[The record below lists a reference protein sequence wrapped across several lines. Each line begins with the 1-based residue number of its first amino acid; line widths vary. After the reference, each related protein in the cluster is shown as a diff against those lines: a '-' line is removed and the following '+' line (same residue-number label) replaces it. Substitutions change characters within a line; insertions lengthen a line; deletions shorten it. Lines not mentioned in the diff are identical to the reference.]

1 MIDQDHVRIRL
12 GRNISDAVRQLL
24 SDKHL
29 YQSVN
34 VDVAFLDE
42 VAEAHHKAERVA
54 AARALSP
61 GRPGRVPEVEEIR
74 GTLDSFVRA
83 PWFPSGARPL
93 VDTGMDILF
102 ENDPKVQK
110 YPLPTVKL
118 TCNHCGE
125 PGPFNPV
132 GALVETGRRAR
143 DNQWTYLS
151 YECQNCKGEPIRFL
165 IRRKRTKL
173 TLSGRDPF
181 ETIELPS
188 FVPKQHADNLRNALI
203 ANHAGQTL
211 AGIFLMRVF
220 IEQFW
225 KSIPDVVTAVKH
237 KARPTGD
244 ELAEAYKATLPQAFK
259 ERFPTLAETYDVLS
273 DDMHAARGDATVF
286 EKGYDDIVEHFDAR
300 RLFKLLSTRND
311 SQPDET
317 TSEKEESI

>member
-1 MIDQDHVRIRL
+1 VIDQDHVRIRL

-54 AARALSP
+54 AASSLSP
-61 GRPGRVPEVEEIR
+61 GRPGRVPELDEIR
-74 GTLDSFVRA
+74 GTLDSFLRA
-83 PWFPSGARPL
+83 AWFPSGARPL
-93 VDTGMDILF
+93 VDTGMDILY

-118 TCNHCGE
+118 MCHHCGE
-125 PGPFNPV
+125 RGPFNPV
-132 GALVETGRRAR
+132 GALVETGRRER

-188 FVPKQHADNLRNALI
+188 FIPKQHADTLRNALI

-211 AGIFLMRVF
+211 AGVFLMRVF

-225 KSIPDVVTAVKH
+225 KSLPEVIAAVKH

-244 ELAEAYKATLPQAFK
+244 ELGEAYKATLPAPFK
-259 ERFPTLAETYDVLS
+259 ERFPTLAETYDALS
-273 DDMHAARGDATVF
+273 EDMHAARGSAEVF
-286 EKGYDDIVEHFDAR
+286 AKSYAQIVEHFDAR
-300 RLFKLLSTRND
+300 RLFKLLVEQNQSD
-311 SQPDET
+311 PPQ
-317 TSEKEESI
+317 ESPSK

>member
-1 MIDQDHVRIRL
+1 VIDQDHVRIRL
-12 GRNISDAVRQLL
+12 GRNISDAVRQSL

-42 VAEAHHKAERVA
+42 VTEAHHKAERIA
-54 AARALSP
+54 AARSLSP
-61 GRPGRVPEVEEIR
+61 GRPGRVPELDEIR
-74 GTLDSFVRA
+74 GTLDSFLRA
-83 PWFPSGARPL
+83 AWFPSGARPL
-93 VDTGMDILF
+93 VDTGMDILY

-125 PGPFNPV
+125 RGPFNPV
-132 GALVETGRRAR
+132 GALVETGRRER

-188 FVPKQHADNLRNALI
+188 FIPKQHADNLRNALI

-211 AGIFLMRVF
+211 AGVFLMRVF

-225 KSIPDVVTAVKH
+225 KSLPEVTAAVKH

-244 ELAEAYKATLPQAFK
+244 ELGEAYKATLPASFK
-259 ERFPTLAETYDVLS
+259 ERFPTLAETYDALS
-273 DDMHAARGDATVF
+273 EDMHAARGSAEVF
-286 EKGYDDIVEHFDAR
+286 EKSYAQIVEHFDAR
-300 RLFKLLSTRND
+300 RLFKLLVEQNQSD
-311 SQPDET
+311 PPQ
-317 TSEKEESI
+317 ESPSK

>member
-1 MIDQDHVRIRL
+1 VIDQDHVRIRL

-54 AARALSP
+54 AASSLSP
-61 GRPGRVPEVEEIR
+61 GRPGRVPELDEIR
-74 GTLDSFVRA
+74 GTLDSFLRA
-83 PWFPSGARPL
+83 AWFPSGARPL
-93 VDTGMDILF
+93 VDTGMDILY

-125 PGPFNPV
+125 RGPFNPV
-132 GALVETGRRAR
+132 GALVETGRRER

-188 FVPKQHADNLRNALI
+188 FIPKQHADNLRNALI

-211 AGIFLMRVF
+211 AGVFLMRVF

-225 KSIPDVVTAVKH
+225 KSLPEVIAAVKH

-244 ELAEAYKATLPQAFK
+244 ELGEAYKATLPAPFK
-259 ERFPTLAETYDVLS
+259 ERFPTLAETYDALS
-273 DDMHAARGDATVF
+273 EDMHAARGSAEVF
-286 EKGYDDIVEHFDAR
+286 AKSYAQIVEHFDAR
-300 RLFKLLSTRND
+300 RLFKLLVEQNQSD
-311 SQPDET
+311 PPQ
-317 TSEKEESI
+317 ESPSK

>member
-1 MIDQDHVRIRL
+1 VIDQDHVRIRL

-42 VAEAHHKAERVA
+42 VTEAHHKAERIA
-54 AARALSP
+54 AARSLSP
-61 GRPGRVPEVEEIR
+61 GRPGRVPELDEIR
-74 GTLDSFVRA
+74 GTLDSFLRA
-83 PWFPSGARPL
+83 AWFPSGARPL
-93 VDTGMDILF
+93 VDTGMDILY

-125 PGPFNPV
+125 RGPFNPV
-132 GALVETGRRAR
+132 GALVETGRRER

-188 FVPKQHADNLRNALI
+188 FIPKQHADNLRNALI

-211 AGIFLMRVF
+211 AGVFLMRVF

-225 KSIPDVVTAVKH
+225 KSLPEVTAAVKH

-244 ELAEAYKATLPQAFK
+244 ELGEAYKATLPASFK
-259 ERFPTLAETYDVLS
+259 ERFPTLAETYDALS
-273 DDMHAARGDATVF
+273 EDMHAARGSAEVF
-286 EKGYDDIVEHFDAR
+286 EKSYAQIVEHFDAR
-300 RLFKLLSTRND
+300 RLFKLLVEQNQSD
-311 SQPDET
+311 PPQ
-317 TSEKEESI
+317 ESPSK

>member
-1 MIDQDHVRIRL
+1 MVDNDHVRIRL
-12 GRNISDAVRQLL
+12 SRNIAEAVRDLL

-42 VAEAHHKAERVA
+42 VAAAEHKAERLA
-54 AARALSP
+54 AARSISP
-61 GRPGRVPEVEEIR
+61 GRAGRVPDVEQIR
-74 GTLDSFVRA
+74 ANLESLVRVA
-83 PWFPSGARPL
+83 WFPSGARPL
-93 VDTGMDILF
+93 VDTGMDILHQ
-102 ENDPKVQK
+102 NDPKVQK

-125 PGPFNPV
+125 RGPFNPV
-132 GALVETGRRAR
+132 GALVENARRAS
-143 DNQWTYLS
+143 DNQWVYLS

-165 IRRKRTKL
+165 IRRKKTKL

-188 FVPKQHADNLRNALI
+188 FVPKQRADNLRNALI

-211 AGIFLMRVF
+211 AGVFLMRVF

-225 KSIPDVVTAVKH
+225 KSLPEVIAAVKH

-244 ELAEAYKATLPQAFK
+244 ELGEAYKATLPALFK
-259 ERFPTLAETYDVLS
+259 ERFPTLAETYDALS
-273 DDMHAARGDATVF
+273 EDMHAARGSAEVF
-286 EKGYDDIVEHFDAR
+286 EKSYSQIVEHFDAR
-300 RLFKLLSTRND
+300 RLFKLLVEQNQSD
-311 SQPDET
+311 PPQEPP
-317 TSEKEESI
+317 K

>member
-1 MIDQDHVRIRL
+1 
-12 GRNISDAVRQLL
+12 LL

-42 VAEAHHKAERVA
+42 VATAEHKAAQVA
-54 AARALSP
+54 AASSLSP
-61 GRPGRVPEVEEIR
+61 GGPGRVPDLEQ
-74 GTLDSFVRA
+74 VRA
-83 PWFPSGARPL
+83 NLESLVRAAWFPSGARAL
-93 VDTGMDILF
+93 VDTGMDILY

-118 TCNHCGE
+118 TCNHCDE
-125 PGPFNPV
+125 RGPFNSV
-132 GALVETGRRAR
+132 GALVETARGHR

-165 IRRKRTKL
+165 IRRRGTKL

-188 FVPKQHADNLRNALI
+188 FIPKQHSNNLRNALI

-225 KSIPDVVTAVKH
+225 KSIPEVVAAVEGKV
-237 KARPTGD
+237 RPTGD
-244 ELAEAYKATLPQAFK
+244 ELGEAYKATLPPAFK
-259 ERFPTLAETYDVLS
+259 ERFPTLAETYDALS
-273 DDMHAARGDATVF
+273 DDMHSARGDAGVF
-286 EKGYDDIVEHFDAR
+286 DNCYAQIVEHFDAR
-300 RLFKLLSTRND
+300 RLFKLVSPPTKIA
-311 SQPDET
+311 SA
-317 TSEKEESI
+317 EESSRN

>member
-12 GRNISDAVRQLL
+12 GRNISDSVRQLL

-54 AARALSP
+54 AARSLSP
-61 GRPGRVPEVEEIR
+61 GRPGRVPELDEIR
-74 GTLDSFVRA
+74 GTLDSFLRA
-83 PWFPSGARPL
+83 AWFPSGARPL
-93 VDTGMDILF
+93 VDTGMDILY

-125 PGPFNPV
+125 RGPFNPV
-132 GALVETGRRAR
+132 GALVETGRRER

-181 ETIELPS
+181 ETIELPL
-188 FVPKQHADNLRNALI
+188 FIPKQRADNLRNALI

-211 AGIFLMRVF
+211 AGVFLMRVF

-225 KSIPDVVTAVKH
+225 KSLPEVIAAVKH

-244 ELAEAYKATLPQAFK
+244 ELGEAYKATLPASFK
-259 ERFPTLAETYDVLS
+259 ERFPTLAETYDALS
-273 DDMHAARGDATVF
+273 EDMHAARGSAEVF
-286 EKGYDDIVEHFDAR
+286 EKSYAQIVEHFDAR
-300 RLFKLLSTRND
+300 RLFKLLVEQNQSD
-311 SQPDET
+311 PPQ
-317 TSEKEESI
+317 ESPSK